1 MATPGLRSSRAWLC
15 GTFLLVACSRASGE
29 VSKEVVEHVKCLAC
43 NLAVEEATRH
53 AEESKAKDEDTLADL
68 VDGLCTIKKTE
79 GKWTAQHDI
88 VRKGPE
94 APLTLEKMDG
104 IGLCKSECLA
114 LQRACAATMKNKEE
128 TMVEL
133 LMSGKGPAEIKK
145 KVCKKVCAKKLPKLI
160 EWHDEPYRQRDPK
173 EVEAEER
180 VEKMRAETGQ
190 NFKMWS
196 RDEIASMSQA
206 DIELEAA
213 KDALGAQRREAKL
226 AREAEETGPK
236 VASEL

>member
-1 MATPGLRSSRAWLC
+1 MAMRPPQPVAALVLLAGAWC
-15 GTFLLVACSRASGE
+15 AAGE
-29 VSKEVVEHVKCLAC
+29 VSKEVVEHVKCQAC
-43 NLAVEEATRH
+43 EMAMDQAVLH
-53 AEESKAKDEDTLADL
+53 AEESKAKDEDALADI
-68 VDGLCTIKKTE
+68 VDGLCTLKKKE

-88 VRKGPE
+88 VRKGSDG
-94 APLTLEKMDG
+94 PLALVKQEG

-114 LQRACAATMKNKEE
+114 LQRACAASLKNKEE
-128 TMVEL
+128 TVVEL
-133 LMSGKGPAEIKK
+133 LLSGKGADQLKK
-145 KVCKKVCAKKLPKLI
+145 KVCKKTCAKKLAKLSS
-160 EWHDEPYRQRDPK
+160 WNDEPYRQRDPK

-196 RDEIASMSQA
+196 REEIAGMSQG

-226 AREAEETGPK
+226 AKEAEDSGPR
-236 VASEL
+236 VAQEL